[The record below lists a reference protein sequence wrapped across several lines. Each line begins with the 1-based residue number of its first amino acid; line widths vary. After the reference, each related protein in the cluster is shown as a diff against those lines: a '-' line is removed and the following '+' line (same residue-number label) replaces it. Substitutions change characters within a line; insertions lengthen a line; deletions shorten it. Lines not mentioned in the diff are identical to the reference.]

1 MKEEITK
8 EFPEGKENYCPKC
21 YFQNEGRVILRKDC
35 PHNNPP
41 CLNCWHHHMN
51 KAEHD
56 CPCHSAPS
64 KDTQFSEIVDSI
76 HHIADGRTCLTK
88 DGSLCPCQK
97 KQLLSALTKVRADV
111 IKETMEK
118 CMKAIPKKME
128 TAPYIYAGLI
138 IDNAN
143 MQAGMLMG
151 FNLAIE
157 QMKSNIGEYENSMHR
172 M

>member
-1 MKEEITK
+1 MT
-8 EFPEGKENYCPKC
+8 PTDNYIS
-21 YFQNEGRVILRKDC
+21 E
-35 PHNNPP
+35 
-41 CLNCWHHHMN
+41 
-51 KAEHD
+51 
-56 CPCHSAPS
+56 APS
-64 KDTQFSEIVDSI
+64 KDTQFLEIVEAFYKEFCFRNDVPDGEHEERFI
-76 HHIADGRTCLTK
+76 LDPNTEEFLIAF
-88 DGSLCPCQK
+88 
-97 KQLLSALTKVRADV
+97 LLSALTKVRADV